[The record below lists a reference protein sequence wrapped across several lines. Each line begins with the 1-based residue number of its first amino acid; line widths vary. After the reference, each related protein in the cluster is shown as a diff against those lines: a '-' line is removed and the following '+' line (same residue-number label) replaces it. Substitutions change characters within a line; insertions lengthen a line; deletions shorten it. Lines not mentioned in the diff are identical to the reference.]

1 MLGPASY
8 MVDMDG
14 PAGYMLGPTSYIVDM
29 DGPAGYMLGPA
40 GYMLDSPAGYM
51 LGPAGYMVAHVILV
65 SPQSQLNFDLDLGLL
80 LVRIW
85 V

>member
-14 PAGYMLGPTSYIVDM
+14 PAGYMLGPASYMVNM
-29 DGPAGYMLGPA
+29 D
-40 GYMLDSPAGYM
+40 
-51 LGPAGYMVAHVILV
+51 GPAGYMVAHVLLV
-65 SPQSQLNFDLDLGLL
+65 SPQSQLDFDLDLDLGLL
-80 LVRIW
+80 WVRIW